1 MVECRRSGPWKKC
14 IAVFGTG
21 SDVGKSI
28 VAAAICRSLSDRGI
42 RVAPFKAQN
51 MSNNSGVTAEGM
63 EMGRA
68 QIVQAEAAG
77 IAPHVDMNPV
87 LLKPTGET
95 GSQVVLNGRP
105 YENSTGSTYHTKRA
119 FYFNEAC
126 RAYDR
131 LADNYDYIIMEGAG
145 SCAEVNLMQSDI
157 VNFPMAEYADA
168 DVILVADIH
177 RGGVFGQIVGTL
189 ECLPPEY
196 RNRIK
201 GFVINRFRGDIS
213 LFSGGVQWIENK
225 TGKPV
230 FGVMPWYTGFR
241 IDAEDSVEIEET
253 LPAAGL
259 DSARP
264 AIAVIRLPHI
274 SNFTDF
280 HGLTAIQGLQVIFI
294 KQPCDLSVFRAVI
307 LPGTKNTRADLNWL
321 RQVGL
326 ETAIQDYA
334 GAGGVILGVCGGF
347 QMLGKTIKDPMGIE
361 DNKGC
366 TSGLHLLD
374 VETTI
379 LADKT
384 TTRSS
389 FTWNS
394 IQGTGYEI
402 HMGETKR
409 GSGQPMCQISA
420 RNQIACC
427 ENDGAVSG
435 NHKIFGTYIHAF
447 FDNPD
452 IVTAWLEMIGLNS
465 LSRRNRKH
473 LPDKNRDYDRL
484 KNHFEKYVHLDFDE
498 KYKNQTQKV

>member
-1 MVECRRSGPWKKC
+1 MVECRSSGSWKKC

-42 RVAPFKAQN
+42 RVAPFKSQN
-51 MSNNSGVTAEGM
+51 MSNNSGVTPEGR

-95 GSQVVLNGRP
+95 GSQVVLNGRA
-105 YENSTGSTYHTKRA
+105 YENSSGIAYHSKRS

-131 LADNYDYIIMEGAG
+131 LADIYDFIIMEGAG

-196 RNRIK
+196 RNRIR
-201 GFVINRFRGDIS
+201 GFVINRFRGDLS

-230 FGVMPWYTGFR
+230 FGVLPWYTGFR
-241 IDAEDSVEIEET
+241 IDAEDAVEIEET
-253 LPAAGL
+253 LTAASLDRSKPAV
-259 DSARP
+259 
-264 AIAVIRLPHI
+264 AVIRLPHI

-280 HGLTAIQGLQVIFI
+280 HGLAAIPSLQVIFI
-294 KQPCDLSVFRAVI
+294 KQPCDLSVFSAVI
-307 LPGTKNTRADLNWL
+307 IPGTKNTRADLNWL
-321 RQVGL
+321 RQIGL
-326 ETAIQDYA
+326 DTAVQDYA
-334 GAGGVILGVCGGF
+334 RAGGFIMGVCGGF
-347 QMLGKTIKDPMGIE
+347 QMLGKTIEDPWGIE
-361 DNKGC
+361 DRKGS
-366 TSGLHLLD
+366 TSGLCLLD
-374 VETTI
+374 VETI
-379 LADKT
+379 IKVDKT
-384 TTRSS
+384 TTLSS

-409 GSGQPMCQISA
+409 GSGQPMCKIST

-427 ENDGAVSG
+427 ENDGAVSE
-435 NHKIFGTYIHAF
+435 NQKIHGTYIHGF

-452 IVTAWLEMIGLNS
+452 IVKVWLESIGLNS
-465 LSRRNRKH
+465 LSGQNIDS

-484 KNHFEKYVHLDFDE
+484 KDHFEKYVHLDLNE
-498 KYKNQTQKV
+498 K